1 MIEIRNALE
10 SGSQTMKTTHNKGLV
25 DDDAVAAGAAIYSR
39 QFLSVYDLYVLGFSN
54 TFVWQCPSRLI
65 LDFYNAHISGKHI
78 DVGVGTG
85 YFLDKCKFPTRQPT
99 IVLVDINPNSL
110 HTSAKRLQRYHPTT
124 HRANVF
130 ALFQLEEADFDTI
143 SLNYLL
149 HCLPGNL
156 LSKGA
161 VLRNLKPLLNENG
174 GVIFGTT
181 ILGAGIKQNFL
192 AKVLMRAYNSKRI
205 FSNLN
210 DNAADLERVLQ
221 DNFRDYS
228 IHIVGCVAFFVGRN

>member
-1 MIEIRNALE
+1 MLEVNLEDMRNK
-10 SGSQTMKTTHNKGLV
+10 MKTAHNKVPVIDG
-25 DDDAVAAGAAIYSR
+25 AVAAGAAIYSKP
-39 QFLSVYDLYVLGFSN
+39 FLSVYDLYVLGFSN

-65 LDFYNAHISGKHI
+65 LDFYNAHVSAKHL

-85 YFLDKCKFPTRQPT
+85 YFLDKCKFPTRHPT
-99 IVLVDINPNSL
+99 IVLADINTNCL
-110 HTSAKRLQRYHPTT
+110 QTTAKRLQRYGPTT
-124 HRANVF
+124 HIANV
-130 ALFQLEEADFDTI
+130 LEPLQIEAADFDSI
-143 SLNYLL
+143 ALNYLL

-161 VLRNLKPLLNENG
+161 AFRNLKPLLNNG

-181 ILGAGIKQNFL
+181 ILGAGTKRNFL
-192 AKVLMRAYNSKRI
+192 ANILMRAYNSKGI

-210 DNAADLERVLQ
+210 DNTADLESLLK

-228 IHIVGCVAFFVGRN
+228 IRIVGCVAFFEGRI